1 MLKTM
6 GANEGLRSRKVIALV
21 LLLSVLLS
29 GLLVLPR
36 RAFAE
41 GEETA
46 ATAEKADDQAGTEKD
61 SSAAKMSDGLPEDA
75 LVMGND
81 VLWIGQKGNFDNLK
95 VINDLL
101 VMGETI
107 NVSGTKAGGS
117 IRLSGRIITVTG
129 CTVGENVT
137 IAGQDVS
144 VTDGTAKV
152 VALAGQTVNFTGEAT
167 ELKLAGS
174 DVTIDGIVTG
184 DVKVAAGTLTIGPN
198 AQIDGTLTGE
208 VGQKPVID
216 EAATVAENEVTISAK
231 EEPKSFRDRIELP
244 YVAISTAACVAIALL
259 IEWLAGGLTEGAADL
274 LSDRPGSFI
283 LSGVLGTI
291 LAPICALLICIP
303 VVTIPVGMA
312 ILLMLLAIALVSS
325 GFTSSMLAHLAM
337 PNMNRYLSSALVA
350 LVLGVLM
357 AMPYVGIPLRCI
369 ASMLALG
376 YFICAMRKG
385 MQDRKEEHFENKGAR
400 FA

>member
-1 MLKTM
+1 M

-36 RAFAE
+36 MAFAE
-41 GEETA
+41 SEEAA
-46 ATAEKADDQAGTEKD
+46 ATTEKADDQTGAEKD

-75 LVMGND
+75 VVMGND
-81 VLWIGQKGNFDNLK
+81 VVWFGRSGDFAGLK
-95 VINDLL
+95 VINDILA
-101 VMGETI
+101 MGETI
-107 NVSGTKAGGS
+107 NISGTKVGGS
-117 IRLSGRIITVTG
+117 LRLSGRIITISE
-129 CTVGENVT
+129 CTVGQNIT
-137 IAGQDVS
+137 AAGQDVS
-144 VTDGTAKV
+144 VTDGSSKV
-152 VALAGQTVNFTGEAT
+152 VALAGQTIVFSGEAT

-174 DVTIDGIVTG
+174 DVTIDGVVSG

-198 AQIDGTLTGE
+198 AQINGTLTGE
-208 VGQKPVID
+208 VGQKPTID
-216 EAATVAENEVTISAK
+216 EAATVAENEVIVSAK
-231 EEPKSFRDRIELP
+231 EEPKSFRERIELP
-244 YVAISTAACVAIALL
+244 YIAISAAVCVAIALL
-259 IEWLAGGLTEGAADL
+259 VEWLAGGLTEGAADL

-325 GFTSSMLAHLAM
+325 GFTSAMLAHLAM
-337 PNMNRYLSSALVA
+337 PNMNRYLSAGLVA

-357 AMPYVGIPLRCI
+357 AMPYVGIPLRGI
-369 ASMLALG
+369 ASMFALG

-385 MQDRKEEHFENKGAR
+385 MKDRKEEKNFENKGAR

>member
-1 MLKTM
+1 M
-6 GANEGLRSRKVIALV
+6 GANEGLRSRKAIALV

-36 RAFAE
+36 MAFAE

-46 ATAEKADDQAGTEKD
+46 ATTEKADGQSGTEKD
-61 SSAAKMSDGLPEDA
+61 SSAAKMSDGLPADA
-75 LVMGND
+75 LVMGDD
-81 VLWIGQKGNFDNLK
+81 VLWFGQKGDFSNLK
-95 VINDLL
+95 IINDLL
-101 VMGETI
+101 TVGETI
-107 NVSGTKAGGS
+107 NVNGTKAGGS
-117 IRLSGRIITVTG
+117 LRLSGRIITVNE
-129 CTVGENVT
+129 CTVGENIT
-137 IAGQDVS
+137 AAGQDVS
-144 VTDGTAKV
+144 VTDGSSKV
-152 VALAGQTVNFTGEAT
+152 VALAGQTIVFSGEAT

-174 DVTIDGIVTG
+174 DVTIDGVVSG

-198 AQIDGTLTGE
+198 AQINGTLTGE
-208 VGQKPVID
+208 VGQKPTID
-216 EAATVAENEVTISAK
+216 EAATVTENEVIVSAK
-231 EEPKSFRDRIELP
+231 EEPKSFRERIELP
-244 YVAISTAACVAIALL
+244 YVAISAAVCVAIALL
-259 IEWLAGGLTEGAADL
+259 VEWLAGGLTEGAADL

-291 LAPICALLICIP
+291 LAPICAVLICIP

-325 GFTSSMLAHLAM
+325 GFTSSMLARLAM
-337 PNMNRYLSSALVA
+337 PNMNRYLSAGLVA

-357 AMPYVGIPLRCI
+357 AMPYVGVPLRCI
-369 ASMLALG
+369 ANMLALG

-385 MQDRKEEHFENKGAR
+385 MKDRKEEKNYENKGAR